1 MPGPIRIAVLD
12 DYQGVA
18 GRAVDWT
25 DVPGGAEVSV
35 LREHL
40 GTAEE
45 VVAALAPF
53 DVVVAMRE
61 RTRFDEAVLSALPSL
76 RLLVTTGRANSAIDL
91 AAASRAGV
99 VVSSGASGGT
109 TGAAEL
115 TWALILA
122 ALRHLP
128 EEDRSVREG
137 GWQRTIGGDL
147 AGRRLGLLGLGAIGS
162 RVARVGAAF
171 GMDVVAW
178 SPHLDTERAVAAG
191 AAAVSKEELL
201 ATSDVV
207 SLHARLTPG
216 SRGMIGEDELAGM
229 KPTALLVNTAR
240 SALVDGPALLD
251 ALHRGALGG
260 AALDVHD
267 EEPLPSDSPWRS
279 APRTVLSPHLG
290 YVTEDTYRRFFADSL
305 ECIRAWASGAP
316 IRVLG

>member
-25 DVPGGAEVSV
+25 DVQGGAEVSV

-45 VVAALAPF
+45 VLAALAPF

-191 AAAVSKEELL
+191 ASAVSKEELL

-216 SRGMIGEDELAGM
+216 SRGLIGEDELAAM

-305 ECIRAWASGAP
+305 ECIRAWVSGAP